1 MKHRSFIYIFTIS
14 ALVGVYLIGCT
25 SYGKFLYHGQNAGDV
40 TIETLVE
47 SCNYYHIYYSGYG
60 VNNATGILFDPKADN
75 KTLKP
80 SSRWVKVEDQKVLT
94 DLVAWLKVQ
103 DEPQYYPG
111 LFTISRKEGQI
122 YGYLYS
128 GWYSHGVAK
137 VIDDNTFF
145 VFFQFWIDMLVIF
158 YDTFG
163 YRTRESQFKTYLL
176 PVSDRTTNKPS

>member
-1 MKHRSFIYIFTIS
+1 MKNRSFIYIFSLS
-14 ALVGVYLIGCT
+14 AMVVVYLTGCT
-25 SYGKFLYHGQNAGDV
+25 SYGKFHYYGKNAGDV

-47 SCNYYHIYYSGYG
+47 QWNDYHVYYSGYG

-80 SSRWVKVEDQKVLT
+80 SDRWVKVEDQKTIT

-103 DEPQYYPG
+103 DRPEYYPG
-111 LFTISRKEGQI
+111 LFTISGQEGRV

-137 VIDDNTFF
+137 VVDDDTLF
-145 VFFQFWIDMLVIF
+145 VFDLEEPPH
-158 YDTFG
+158 YRGPGGDTMK
-163 YRTRESQFKTYLL
+163 RAS
-176 PVSDRTTNKPS
+176 